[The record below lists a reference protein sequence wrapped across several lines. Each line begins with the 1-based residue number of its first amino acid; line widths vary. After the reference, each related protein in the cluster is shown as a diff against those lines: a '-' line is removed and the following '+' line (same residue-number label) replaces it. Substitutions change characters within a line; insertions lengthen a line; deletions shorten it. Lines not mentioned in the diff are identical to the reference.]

1 MAKKSMIQREKKRI
15 RLEKKYASISKVSPY
30 KGKDAAEVA
39 KSFDSIEDA
48 LKSAE
53 ISMKGIRA
61 EIQDIDSGLDGLK
74 ESFRDIGREL
84 GNINSPMKAMRKDFN
99 KLTSLAEKLSDINYN
114 IASSSLKETANIR
127 KQVNLSF
134 NRLSQRKKTLKYQ
147 IESLID
153 SNPEV
158 SDISINYQVKE
169 MEHKNYLKLNIKNL

>member
-1 MAKKSMIQREKKRI
+1 MANKKQLQELQKLLTDI
-15 RLEKKYASISKVSPY
+15 EKKYSSINKVSPF

-39 KSFDSIEDA
+39 KSFDSIDDA

-84 GNINSPMKAMRKDFN
+84 GNINSPMKAMKKDFN

-114 IASSSLKETANIR
+114 IASSSLKETAKR
-127 KQVNLSF
+127 VG
-134 NRLSQRKKTLKYQ
+134 LK
-147 IESLID
+147 
-153 SNPEV
+153 NTT
-158 SDISINYQVKE
+158 
-169 MEHKNYLKLNIKNL
+169 YLKRRLEKK